1 MSDITTCRLQSD
13 LTVGDILLEGE
24 LEVGSGGRLPNF
36 DGSYTVTPKTYAQTL
51 VTKNK
56 SMVDD
61 LVIEEIP
68 YSEVSNPSGGNTV
81 NIAYVL

>member
-1 MSDITTCRLQSD
+1 MSEIIIPN
-13 LTVGDILLEGE
+13 LTVGNVLLEGE

-36 DGSYTVTPKTYAQTL
+36 EGDYTVTPKVSAQTL
-51 VTKNK
+51 ETKNK
-56 SMVDD
+56 SMTADV
-61 LVIEEIP
+61 VIEEIP